1 MLKVSILSIG
11 DEILIG
17 QILNSNS
24 KWLAEKITQIGCSIA
39 KINTIGDSSNEIISE
54 LNILLPISD
63 IIVITGGLGPTHDDI
78 TKDVLCNY
86 FNDKLIE
93 NNTWT
98 KKLIDQFN
106 QRGMDLS
113 ERNKTQAFIPSR
125 STLLWND
132 FGTAPGML
140 FNENGKLIF
149 SLPGVPQEMVNIME
163 NVGFQKII
171 DLLNSSNTESIIYK
185 NIQTNNIPESSL
197 ADLIDIK
204 EDFLGNSS
212 LAFLPSY
219 RGVKLRIGAYGES
232 KSQAEKELSR
242 IENYLIPRIDNYIIS
257 FDERPFAQ
265 IISEKLIIKNKTL
278 AIAESCTA
286 GLLSAT
292 LTDIPGS
299 SKYFKGSIVA
309 YSNDIKN
316 KLLNINNEQLE
327 KYGAVSKEI
336 AEEMSNNIRKIF
348 NSDYGISIT
357 GIAGPSGGTKEK
369 PVGTV
374 WISIS
379 SADITFSKLLNFRGS
394 RDMIRERTVQSTMV
408 EFIKF
413 LK

>member
-1 MLKVSILSIG
+1 
-11 DEILIG
+11 
-17 QILNSNS
+17 
-24 KWLAEKITQIGCSIA
+24 
-39 KINTIGDSSNEIISE
+39 
-54 LNILLPISD
+54 LPISD